1 MILTF
6 RLRRQ
11 ILLLLLLL
19 PIAAVASTSPTQ
31 SVVAQWD
38 FNRTN
43 SPLRAS
49 IGEGVITPL
58 GGVVLSVVSGT
69 GSSDPLG
76 VGDTAI
82 NLSGFPAKGTAARSA
97 GIEIATGTVGFRNI
111 VLKFDF
117 RSSNTGSRRLQ
128 ILYSLNGV
136 EFIEGPVF
144 TVAVGAV
151 FTNGLTA
158 DLSSISAANNNPQF
172 RIRLVSDFEGANYA
186 AVSGT
191 YGSSGTWRFDFLTV
205 SGFPLSETS
214 GGARPPKVTL
224 QPQSQSGFLGNSLEL
239 SVENIGSQPIH
250 FQWLQDGIRLP
261 GATNAVL
268 ALPQLTAAMAGNY
281 SVELSNGEGTVT
293 SENAMIRVSADPSP
307 QLRSLA
313 HVRGAAIKLALDSNP
328 LESAEKYQV
337 EGVVTTAINL
347 TSSPDQR
354 VYLQDATAG
363 LGLLW
368 LNSLHPLQLGD
379 RLRVIAPCV
388 LSNGQIQLVP
398 DGSSE
403 GTSVSLIGA
412 GAPLPVPIVL
422 DETFTNSIQLNS
434 LEGQR
439 VILRHV
445 YFDRSQSIFG
455 SDQSVSVTNS
465 AGRLG
470 IGVWIDSRAL
480 SILGTQRPAGPSDV
494 TGVLGLFDSSN
505 SESKGYQVIPTQL
518 TDIIESETHP
528 TLRLTLERTLKGEI
542 QLLWNPV
549 KGWIYRVWRISRWG
563 GIPMQINEGT
573 TEGHFSEAAITEE
586 GTFYRVT
593 AE

>member
-158 DLSSISAANNNPQF
+158 DLSSISAANNNP
-172 RIRLVSDFEGANYA
+172 
-186 AVSGT
+186 
-191 YGSSGTWRFDFLTV
+191 
-205 SGFPLSETS
+205 
-214 GGARPPKVTL
+214 
-224 QPQSQSGFLGNSLEL
+224 
-239 SVENIGSQPIH
+239 
-250 FQWLQDGIRLP
+250 
-261 GATNAVL
+261 
-268 ALPQLTAAMAGNY
+268 
-281 SVELSNGEGTVT
+281 
-293 SENAMIRVSADPSP
+293 
-307 QLRSLA
+307 
-313 HVRGAAIKLALDSNP
+313 
-328 LESAEKYQV
+328 
-337 EGVVTTAINL
+337 
-347 TSSPDQR
+347 
-354 VYLQDATAG
+354 
-363 LGLLW
+363 
-368 LNSLHPLQLGD
+368 
-379 RLRVIAPCV
+379 
-388 LSNGQIQLVP
+388 
-398 DGSSE
+398 
-403 GTSVSLIGA
+403 
-412 GAPLPVPIVL
+412 
-422 DETFTNSIQLNS
+422 
-434 LEGQR
+434 
-439 VILRHV
+439 
-445 YFDRSQSIFG
+445 
-455 SDQSVSVTNS
+455 
-465 AGRLG
+465 
-470 IGVWIDSRAL
+470 
-480 SILGTQRPAGPSDV
+480 
-494 TGVLGLFDSSN
+494 
-505 SESKGYQVIPTQL
+505 
-518 TDIIESETHP
+518 
-528 TLRLTLERTLKGEI
+528 
-542 QLLWNPV
+542 
-549 KGWIYRVWRISRWG
+549 
-563 GIPMQINEGT
+563 
-573 TEGHFSEAAITEE
+573 
-586 GTFYRVT
+586 
-593 AE
+593 